1 MPSIAPL
8 AYLSYICTMNLNVDF
23 KKQIDQILPADE
35 AALLLQAI
43 EGGQPVV
50 SLRFN
55 NAKGFAVPQALERVP
70 WCEMGAY
77 LNERPQFTFD
87 PHFHAGS
94 YYVQDAS
101 SMFIAHVIKSL
112 VKQPVRY
119 LDLCAAPGGKTTA
132 ALQSLPAGSFVIA
145 NEIMPQ
151 RAQVLRENVIK
162 WGAQNCMVT
171 CDTPEKLGMM
181 EGMFDVIAADVPC
194 SGEGMFR
201 KDEEAVSQW
210 SRSLVEQCAQRQWG
224 IINDVWHALK
234 PGGLLIYSTCT
245 YNVDE
250 NEAMS
255 SRIATQLGATFVDV
269 EVEEAWHI
277 KGSLHGDIPCYR
289 FLPHLTRG
297 EGLFMCVLRKDGES
311 AAMPSAIYR
320 NKHSKH
326 DNKKHSTIP
335 AQAHGWI
342 NGDFELK
349 EENGVVKAINK
360 NIKEVLESLKDN
372 VRIIKGF
379 GVELGIVKGKN
390 LIPSHQLA
398 MSPLINNEAFAK
410 CEVDYPTAI
419 AYLRGESIRI
429 DCERGYVLITYQGAT
444 LGFANNLGNR
454 ANNLYPK
461 PWRIMSTHLPS
472 TPPVVF

>member
-1 MPSIAPL
+1 
-8 AYLSYICTMNLNVDF
+8 MNLNIDF
-23 KKQIDQILPADE
+23 KKQIDKILPADE
-35 AALLLQAI
+35 ATRLMQTI
-43 EGGQPVV
+43 EAGESVV
-50 SLRFN
+50 SLMFN
-55 NAKGFAVPQALERVP
+55 DAKGFAVPSGLEQVP
-70 WCEMGAY
+70 WCDMGAY

-101 SMFIAHVIKSL
+101 SMFISHVIKSL

-132 ALQSLPAGSFVIA
+132 ALQALPSGSFVVA

-162 WGAQNCMVT
+162 WGAHNCMVT
-171 CDTPEKLGMM
+171 CDTPKKLGMM
-181 EGMFDVIAADVPC
+181 ENMFDIIAADVPC

-210 SRSLVEQCAQRQWG
+210 SPSLVQQCAERQWT

-245 YNVDE
+245 YNIDE
-250 NEAMS
+250 NEAMA
-255 SRIATQLGATFVDV
+255 SRIATELGATFVDV
-269 EVEEAWHI
+269 DVNEAWNI
-277 KGSLHGDIPCYR
+277 KRSLHGDIPCYR
-289 FLPHLTRG
+289 FMPHLTRG
-297 EGLFMCVLRKDGES
+297 EGLFMCVLRKNGIS
-311 AAMPSAIYR
+311 ATMPAAPSR
-320 NKHSKH
+320 SKHSKR
-326 DNKKHSTIP
+326 DNKKQSIIP
-335 AQAHGWI
+335 AQAQGWLGG
-342 NGDFELK
+342 NFELK
-349 EENGVVKAINK
+349 EENGVIKATNK
-360 NIKEVLESLKDN
+360 DIKDLLEAFGNNIRVIKD
-372 VRIIKGF
+372 F
-379 GVELGIVKGKN
+379 GIELGTIKGKN

-398 MSPLINNEAFAK
+398 MSPLINCEAFPK

-419 AYLRGESIRI
+419 AYLRGESINI
-429 DCERGYVLITYQGAT
+429 DSQRGYVLITHHGAT
-444 LGFANNLGNR
+444 LGFVNNLGNR

-472 TPPVVF
+472 TPPAII

>member
-1 MPSIAPL
+1 
-8 AYLSYICTMNLNVDF
+8 MNLNIDF
-23 KKQIDQILPADE
+23 KKQIDKILPANE
-35 AALLLQAI
+35 AMRLMQTI
-43 EGGQPVV
+43 EAGEPVV

-55 NAKGFAVPQALERVP
+55 DAKGFAVPSGLEQVP
-70 WCEMGAY
+70 WCDMGAY

-101 SMFIAHVIKSL
+101 SMFISHVIKSL
-112 VKQPVRY
+112 VKRPVRY

-132 ALQSLPAGSFVIA
+132 ALQALPSGSFVIA

-162 WGAQNCMVT
+162 WGAHNCMVT
-171 CDTPEKLGMM
+171 CDTPKKLGMM
-181 EGMFDVIAADVPC
+181 ENMFDIIAADVPC

-210 SRSLVEQCAQRQWG
+210 SPSLVQQCAERQWT

-245 YNVDE
+245 YNIDE
-250 NEAMS
+250 NEAMA
-255 SRIATQLGATFVDV
+255 SRIATELGATFVDV
-269 EVEEAWHI
+269 DVNEAWNI
-277 KGSLHGDIPCYR
+277 KRSLHGDIPCYR
-289 FLPHLTRG
+289 FMPHLTRG
-297 EGLFMCVLRKDGES
+297 EGLFMCVLRKNGIS
-311 AAMPSAIYR
+311 ATMPAAPSR
-320 NKHSKH
+320 NKHSKR
-326 DNKKHSTIP
+326 DNKKQSIIP
-335 AQAHGWI
+335 AQAQGWLGG
-342 NGDFELK
+342 NFELK
-349 EENGVVKAINK
+349 EENGVIKATNK
-360 NIKEVLESLKDN
+360 DIKDLLEAFGNNIRVIKD
-372 VRIIKGF
+372 F
-379 GVELGIVKGKN
+379 GIELGTIKGKN

-398 MSPLINNEAFAK
+398 MSPLINCEAFPK

-419 AYLRGESIRI
+419 AYLRGESINI
-429 DCERGYVLITYQGAT
+429 DSQRGYVLITHQGAT
-444 LGFANNLGNR
+444 LGFVNNLGNR

-472 TPPVVF
+472 TPPAII

>member
-1 MPSIAPL
+1 
-8 AYLSYICTMNLNVDF
+8 MNLNIDF
-23 KKQIDQILPADE
+23 KKQIDKILPADE
-35 AALLLQAI
+35 ATRLMQTI
-43 EGGQPVV
+43 EAGEPVV

-55 NAKGFAVPQALERVP
+55 DAKGFAVPSGLEQVP
-70 WCEMGAY
+70 WCDMGAY

-101 SMFIAHVIKSL
+101 SMFISHVIKSL

-132 ALQSLPAGSFVIA
+132 ALQALPSGSFVIA

-162 WGAQNCMVT
+162 WGAHNCMVT
-171 CDTPEKLGMM
+171 CDTPKKLGMM
-181 EGMFDVIAADVPC
+181 ENMFDVIAADVPC

-210 SRSLVEQCAQRQWG
+210 SPLLVQQCAERQWS

-245 YNVDE
+245 YNIDE
-250 NEAMS
+250 NEAMA
-255 SRIATQLGATFVDV
+255 SRIATELGATFVDV
-269 EVEEAWHI
+269 DVNEAWNI
-277 KGSLHGDIPCYR
+277 KRSLHGDIPCYR
-289 FLPHLTRG
+289 FMPHLTRG
-297 EGLFMCVLRKDGES
+297 EGLFMCVLRKNGIS
-311 AAMPSAIYR
+311 ATMPAAPSR
-320 NKHSKH
+320 NKHSKR
-326 DNKKHSTIP
+326 DNKKQSIIP
-335 AQAHGWI
+335 AQAQGWLGG
-342 NGDFELK
+342 NFELK
-349 EENGVVKAINK
+349 EENGVIKATNK
-360 NIKEVLESLKDN
+360 DIKDLLEAFGNNIRVIKD
-372 VRIIKGF
+372 F
-379 GVELGIVKGKN
+379 GIELGTIKGKN

-398 MSPLINNEAFAK
+398 MSPLINCEAFPK

-419 AYLRGESIRI
+419 AYLRGESINI
-429 DCERGYVLITYQGAT
+429 DSQRGYVLITHQGAT
-444 LGFANNLGNR
+444 LGFVNNLGNR

-472 TPPVVF
+472 TPPAII

>member
-1 MPSIAPL
+1 
-8 AYLSYICTMNLNVDF
+8 MNLNIDF
-23 KKQIDQILPADE
+23 KKQIDKILPADE
-35 AALLLQAI
+35 ATRLMQTI
-43 EGGQPVV
+43 EAGESVV

-55 NAKGFAVPQALERVP
+55 DAKGFAVPSGLEQVP
-70 WCEMGAY
+70 WCDMGAY

-101 SMFIAHVIKSL
+101 SMFISHVIKSL

-132 ALQSLPAGSFVIA
+132 ALQALPSGSFVVA

-162 WGAQNCMVT
+162 WGAHNCMVT
-171 CDTPEKLGMM
+171 CDTPKKLGMM
-181 EGMFDVIAADVPC
+181 ENMFDIIAADVPC

-210 SRSLVEQCAQRQWG
+210 SPSLVQQCAERQWT

-245 YNVDE
+245 YNIDE
-250 NEAMS
+250 NEAMA
-255 SRIATQLGATFVDV
+255 SRIATELGATFVDV
-269 EVEEAWHI
+269 DVNEAWNI
-277 KGSLHGDIPCYR
+277 KRSLHGDIPCYR
-289 FLPHLTRG
+289 FMPHLTRG
-297 EGLFMCVLRKDGES
+297 EGLFMCVLRKNGIS
-311 AAMPSAIYR
+311 ATMPAAPSR
-320 NKHSKH
+320 SKHSKR
-326 DNKKHSTIP
+326 DNKKQSIIP
-335 AQAHGWI
+335 AQAQGWLGG
-342 NGDFELK
+342 NFELK
-349 EENGVVKAINK
+349 EENGVIKATNK
-360 NIKEVLESLKDN
+360 DIKDLLEAFGNNIRVIKD
-372 VRIIKGF
+372 F
-379 GVELGIVKGKN
+379 GIELGTIKGKN

-398 MSPLINNEAFAK
+398 MSPLINCEAFPK

-419 AYLRGESIRI
+419 AYLRGESINI
-429 DCERGYVLITYQGAT
+429 DSQRGYVLITHHGAT
-444 LGFANNLGNR
+444 LGFVNNLGNR

-472 TPPVVF
+472 TPPAII